1 MKRAGKALRRGLEDA
16 GVSQAL
22 LAYRTGISTK
32 HINLVLQGKA
42 RLSVDVAVQIQAAVP
57 GISAE
62 GLLLLQL
69 REELAE
75 ARRRRV
81 SG

>member
-1 MKRAGKALRRGLEDA
+1 MKRAGEALRRDLEDA

-57 GISAE
+57 SISAE

-69 REELAE
+69 RDEIAE